1 MSQETEI
8 IVGADGIIVASARVE
23 NSVHEL
29 LTGEF
34 HVAEI
39 YYVLQ
44 AIIRAAEIVVQGNGQ
59 GAIKHELVKK
69 IWHQLDEQYG
79 FISKIDDAI
88 KTGIFEMIDGYII
101 RRSIDMM
108 IMIVVTVLNATGIF
122 TKGT

>member
-8 IVGADGIIVASARVE
+8 IVGADAIIAAADRVE

-44 AIIRAAEIVVQGNGQ
+44 ALVRAAEIAVAGNGK

-69 IWHQLDEQYG
+69 IWHQLDKQYG
-79 FISKIDDAI
+79 FIQKIDDAI

-101 RRSIDMM
+101 RKSIDGM
-108 IMIVVTVLNATGIF
+108 IMIIVTALNATGIF
-122 TKGT
+122 TK